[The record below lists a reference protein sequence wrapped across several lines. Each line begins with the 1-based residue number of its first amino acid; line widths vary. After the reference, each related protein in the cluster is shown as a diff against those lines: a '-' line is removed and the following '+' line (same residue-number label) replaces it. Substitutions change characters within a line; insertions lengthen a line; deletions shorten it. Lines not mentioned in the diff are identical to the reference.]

1 MAFAQTETAPAV
13 LTDRGRFL
21 IKIAENEAEV
31 ARAQRLRYEVF
42 RAEQGRLHSA
52 DAHSLDQDEYD
63 EQFLHLLVLDRESGR
78 LAGTYRMQSGAA
90 ALAGRGFYSERE
102 YDIPQLWDIA
112 ESTFEVGRSCVA
124 PDYRTGAVISLLWA
138 GIAEMRR
145 RWNFRYLIG
154 CASLEDTS
162 PELGWGM
169 FEYFRNEGCFSQRLF
184 GRALPSYRLPEPAE
198 IVLPDRKTLQHH
210 VPPLLKGYM
219 RLGAK
224 IAGEPVL
231 DRDFGSI
238 DFLVLFDFEEISE
251 RYARHFDV

>member
-1 MAFAQTETAPAV
+1 MAFAQTGTAPAI

-21 IKIAENEAEV
+21 IKIAENDEEV

-52 DAHSLDQDEYD
+52 DAHCLDQDEYD
-63 EQFLHLLVLDRESGR
+63 EQFMHLLVLDRESGK
-78 LAGTYRMQSGAA
+78 LAGTYRMQSGKA
-90 ALAGRGFYSERE
+90 ALAGLGFYSERE
-102 YDIPQLWDIA
+102 YDIPNLHDIA
-112 ESTFEVGRSCVA
+112 DCTFEVGRSCVA

-169 FEYFRNEGCFSQRLF
+169 FEYFRSEGCFSKQLF
-184 GRALPSYRLPEPAE
+184 GRALPAYRLPEPTAA
-198 IVLPDRKTLQHH
+198 LPPDPKTLQRHF
-210 VPPLLKGYM
+210 PPLLKGYM

-238 DFLVLFDFEEISE
+238 DFLVLFDLEEISE